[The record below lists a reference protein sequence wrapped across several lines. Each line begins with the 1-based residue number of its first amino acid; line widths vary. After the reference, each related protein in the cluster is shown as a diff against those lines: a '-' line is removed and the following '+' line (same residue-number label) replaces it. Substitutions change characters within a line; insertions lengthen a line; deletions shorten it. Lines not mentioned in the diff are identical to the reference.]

1 MNFSHYLLYQ
11 KERIKSMT
19 TIENEEYKRLVTDSV
34 LLSSVRRIITDDLEK
49 RSRLEL
55 GFSGVMNVEPIMAIL
70 GIKENENE
78 QNNDG
83 CII

>member
-1 MNFSHYLLYQ
+1 
-11 KERIKSMT
+11 MT

-49 RSRLEL
+49 RSRLDL
-55 GFSGVMNVEPIMAIL
+55 SFSGLMNVEPIMAIL

-78 QNNDG
+78 QNND
-83 CII
+83 

>member
-1 MNFSHYLLYQ
+1 
-11 KERIKSMT
+11 MT

-49 RSRLEL
+49 RSRLDL
-55 GFSGVMNVEPIMAIL
+55 SFSGLMNVEPIMAIL

-78 QNNDG
+78 NEQNND
-83 CII
+83 